1 MMGEGFFRMPNGFV
15 YLVGAGPGNP
25 DLITVRGLR
34 ALRKADVVAY
44 DRLVHPDLLLE
55 APAGAE
61 LIHVGKAPNR
71 QRYTQEEINLLLV
84 MRGLA
89 GQTVVRL
96 KGGDPFVFGRGG
108 EEGLAL
114 AEAGVPFEIVPGVSS
129 AIGAASYAGIP
140 VTHRHVARSFTV
152 VTAHTAGTDSSDICW
167 PALAQLDTLIF
178 LMGVRKL
185 PVICEQLLAHGMKPE
200 MPVAIVRCGSTD
212 WQTVITGSLADICQK
227 AEGVYPPAIIVVGEV
242 VNLRER
248 LAWFT
253 PNRAKVQAFPAEI
266 TELVST

>member
-1 MMGEGFFRMPNGFV
+1 MMPNGFV

-34 ALRKADVVAY
+34 ALQKADVVAY

-55 APAGAE
+55 APPHAE
-61 LIHVGKAPNR
+61 LIHVGKAPNQ
-71 QRYTQEEINLLLV
+71 QRFTQGEINALLV
-84 MRGLA
+84 ARGLA
-89 GQTVVRL
+89 GQIVVRL

-140 VTHRHVARSFTV
+140 VTHRQVARSFTV
-152 VTAHTAGTDSSDICW
+152 VTGHTAGTDSSEIRW
-167 PALAQLDTLIF
+167 PALAQLDTLVF
-178 LMGVRKL
+178 LMGMRKL
-185 PVICEQLLAHGMKPE
+185 PVICEQLQAHGMRPD
-200 MPVAIVRCGSTD
+200 MPVAIVRCGTTD
-212 WQTVITGSLADICQK
+212 WQTVITGTLTDICQK
-227 AEGVYPPAIIVVGEV
+227 ADGVFPPAIIVVGEV
-242 VNLRER
+242 VNLREK

-253 PNRAKVQAFPAEI
+253 PDRANVQAFPAEL
-266 TELVST
+266 TELVSA